1 MIILPSAKGFPLK
14 PTAVFDPYFQYV
26 RVLLHFDGANG
37 SNTFLDSGRH
47 YYRLTANDNA
57 QMSTSQKKFGNT
69 SAYFDGVNDYITIP
83 TTSQYGGSPG
93 YDPSFQ
99 PTEATIECWIYPTS
113 NNSTQRICS
122 ANLFNMIL
130 NSDGPG
136 SIQMFQSWTYGHPY
150 YPGIYV
156 TIAPSGTIPLNTW
169 SHVAICLIAPYL
181 NAGPVVYVYINGILF
196 GSISDEGGTRSN
208 SVINGG
214 PIYLGGYPDSFFNGY
229 IDDFRFTESIARY
242 KSNFA
247 IPTSAFPENKNGTDK
262 YYNNTQLLLNMNNSS
277 FTDSSLSPSTIT
289 ANGAVSISTDQYKF
303 GGSSAFFAGGYLSI
317 PDNSKFNLW
326 GDFTIE
332 GWIRPSAWATASS
345 RSYFPIIDSNR
356 IANDCNNYHA
366 MNWRVY
372 YSPYDGNK
380 FVFMYQDASEN
391 NYFIYSNATTINFN
405 TWYHFAVERS
415 NGVITF
421 YLNGVAIG
429 STSNSFA
436 FNQNRGLW
444 IGRMAT
450 QLTFCQTTNWYSS
463 GYIDSIRITDLAR
476 YRSNF
481 TPSVTEFPDRLS

>member
-83 TTSQYGGSPG
+83 
-93 YDPSFQ
+93 SFNQ
-99 PTEATIECWIYPTS
+99 EINYSTRELTIEFWMYPAS
-113 NNSTQRICS
+113 NNSTQRVCLASLVGCS
-122 ANLFNMIL
+122 VDMIL
-130 NSDGPG
+130 NSVGPG
-136 SIQMFQSWTYGHPY
+136 SIQIFQVANSGPN

-156 TIAPSGTIPLNTW
+156 TIAPSGTIPLNAW
-169 SHVAICLIAPYL
+169 SHVAICLITPYL
-181 NAGPVVYVYINGILF
+181 YHPPVAYVYINGSLV
-196 GSISDEGGTRSN
+196 GSDNLGNGVPQSN
-208 SVINGG
+208 G
-214 PIYLGGYPDSFFNGY
+214 PTYIGGYSDSFFNGY

-242 KSNFA
+242 KSNFV

-262 YYNNTQLLLNMNNSS
+262 YYNNTQLLLSMNNSS

-356 IANDCNNYHA
+356 IANDCNNYYA

-421 YLNGVAIG
+421 YLNGIAIG

-436 FNQNRGLW
+436 FNQNTGLW

-481 TPSVTEFPDRLS
+481 TPSTSEFPSSFS